1 MSLVEYLISFKNLRQ
16 WCGVHL
22 LRHEHFLPFI
32 HSQREDMRKEIQYFI
47 RFLKE
52 YNIFYIFFDTFTEM
66 RILKEK
72 NAPYQNPIKVIEEND
87 EITERFITRV
97 FLWDDTKQGFGF
109 WYKINREFVRW
120 WKNNVKYL
128 VK

>member
-1 MSLVEYLISFKNLRQ
+1 
-16 WCGVHL
+16 
-22 LRHEHFLPFI
+22 
-32 HSQREDMRKEIQYFI
+32 MRKEIQYFI

-72 NAPYQNPIKVIEEND
+72 NAPYQNPIKVIEENV
-87 EITERFITRV
+87 EITESFITRV
-97 FLWDDTKQGFGF
+97 FIWDDTKQGYTF

-120 WKNNVKYL
+120 WKNNK
-128 VK
+128 

>member
-1 MSLVEYLISFKNLRQ
+1 
-16 WCGVHL
+16 
-22 LRHEHFLPFI
+22 
-32 HSQREDMRKEIQYFI
+32 MRKEIQYFI

-72 NAPYQNPIKVIEEND
+72 NAPYQNPIKVIEENV
-87 EITERFITRV
+87 EITESFITHV
-97 FLWDDTKQGFGF
+97 FIWDDTKQVYTF

-120 WKNNVKYL
+120 WKNNK
-128 VK
+128 